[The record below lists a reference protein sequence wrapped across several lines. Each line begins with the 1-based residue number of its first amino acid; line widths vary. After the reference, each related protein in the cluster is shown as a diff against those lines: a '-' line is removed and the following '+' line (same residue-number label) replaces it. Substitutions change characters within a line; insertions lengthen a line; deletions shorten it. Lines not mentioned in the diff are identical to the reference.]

1 MKRILVVD
9 DDVTVRQF
17 LTRILDLHGYVVEAA
32 EDGWGALS
40 AIQKAPPDLILCDI
54 NMPGLD
60 GYGLLEKLQ
69 NNPATV
75 TIPFIFLSAMGK
87 NPDIRHGMELGAD
100 DYLIKP
106 LKSAEITKAIEI
118 RLAKQA
124 TWRRMYQEKMDKLR
138 KDVTRLL
145 PHELL
150 TPLTGILGV
159 ASLLE
164 DKRVTFDSHQMSE
177 IAELLTFS
185 AERLKR
191 LIQNYL
197 LFVELEAILRDPE
210 ARRKRK
216 MSLMLHQGNIPV
228 DVKNVIFSTA
238 VGVARNAQREADLA
252 LHHMEASFPIVSED
266 LMKMAEE
273 LTDNAFRY
281 SATGTP
287 VTVKGVIE
295 NNLYVLT
302 IVDRGRGM
310 TAEQIDN
317 IGAFVQFDRAEF
329 EQQGSGLGLSIV
341 KRLTA
346 IYGGELII
354 KSGTDKTT
362 TVTLSLPVEL
372 DKSSAG

>member
-1 MKRILVVD
+1 MKRILVVED
-9 DDVTVRQF
+9 DEAVRFF
-17 LTRILDLHGYVVEAA
+17 LSRVLVAQGYAVEAA
-32 EDGWGALS
+32 EDGWAALS
-40 AIQKAPPDLILCDI
+40 SIQKVTPDLILCDI

-69 NNPATV
+69 SNPATA
-75 TIPFIFLSAMGK
+75 TIPFIFLSAMGE

-100 DYLIKP
+100 DYLVKP
-106 LKSAEITKAIEI
+106 SKGSEIAKAIEV

-124 TWRRMYQEKMDKLR
+124 TWMRVYQEKIDMLR
-138 KDVTRLL
+138 NDVTRLL

-159 ASLLE
+159 ASLME
-164 DKRVTFDSHQMSE
+164 DERVTFNPHQIRE
-177 IAELLTFS
+177 IAEILTFS

-210 ARRKRK
+210 AHRKRK
-216 MSLMLHQGNIPV
+216 KSLMLHQGSAPV
-228 DVKNVIFSTA
+228 DVKSIVFTA
-238 VGVARNAQREADLA
+238 ATGIARNVNREADLT
-252 LHHMEASFPIVSED
+252 LHHVEASFPIVSDD
-266 LMKMAEE
+266 LKKMTEE
-273 LTDNAFRY
+273 LADNAFRY

-287 VTVKGVIE
+287 VTIDGVIE
-295 NNLYVLT
+295 DNRYILT

-317 IGAFVQFDRAEF
+317 IGAFVQFNREEF

-341 KRLTA
+341 KRLA
-346 IYGGELII
+346 ALYDGELKIE
-354 KSGTDKTT
+354 SRTDSDT
-362 TVTLSLPVEL
+362 TVTLSLPVKL
-372 DKSSAG
+372 DEDYAS

>member
-1 MKRILVVD
+1 MKRILVVED
-9 DDVTVRQF
+9 DEAVRFFLSRVLVTQ
-17 LTRILDLHGYVVEAA
+17 GYAVEAA
-32 EDGWGALS
+32 EDGWAALS
-40 AIQKAPPDLILCDI
+40 SIQKGTPDLILCDI

-69 NNPATV
+69 SNPATA
-75 TIPFIFLSAMGK
+75 TIPFIFLSAMGES
-87 NPDIRHGMELGAD
+87 PDIRHGMELGAD
-100 DYLIKP
+100 DYLVKP
-106 LKSAEITKAIEI
+106 SKGSEIAKAIEA

-124 TWRRMYQEKMDKLR
+124 TWMKVYQEKMDVLR
-138 KDVTRLL
+138 NNVTRLL

-159 ASLLE
+159 ASLME
-164 DKRVTFDSHQMSE
+164 DERVTFNPHQIRE
-177 IAELLTFS
+177 IGEILTFS

-216 MSLMLHQGNIPV
+216 KSLMLHQSSMPV
-228 DVKNVIFSTA
+228 DVKNIVFTA
-238 VGVARNAQREADLA
+238 AAGIARNVNREVDLT
-252 LHHMEASFPIVSED
+252 LHHVEASFPIVSDD
-266 LMKMAEE
+266 LKKMAEE
-273 LTDNAFRY
+273 LADNAFRY

-287 VTVKGVIE
+287 VTIDGVIE
-295 NNLYVLT
+295 DNRYILT

-317 IGAFVQFDRAEF
+317 IGAFVQFNREEF

-341 KRLTA
+341 KRLA
-346 IYGGELII
+346 ALYDGELKIESI
-354 KSGTDKTT
+354 MDNDT
-362 TVTLSLPVEL
+362 TVTLSLPVKL
-372 DKSSAG
+372 DEDYAS

>member
-1 MKRILVVD
+1 MKRILVVED
-9 DDVTVRQF
+9 DEAVRFFLSRVLVTQ
-17 LTRILDLHGYVVEAA
+17 GYAVEAA
-32 EDGWGALS
+32 EDGWAALS
-40 AIQKAPPDLILCDI
+40 SIQKAPPDLILCDI

-69 NNPATV
+69 SNPATA
-75 TIPFIFLSAMGK
+75 TIPFIFLSAMGE

-100 DYLIKP
+100 DYLVKP
-106 LKSAEITKAIEI
+106 SKGSEIAKAIEA

-124 TWRRMYQEKMDKLR
+124 TWMRVYQEKMDVLR
-138 KDVTRLL
+138 NDVTRLL

-159 ASLLE
+159 ASLMG
-164 DKRVTFDSHQMSE
+164 DDRVTFNPHQIRE
-177 IAELLTFS
+177 IAEILTFS

-210 ARRKRK
+210 AHRKRK
-216 MSLMLHQGNIPV
+216 KNLMLHQGKAPV
-228 DVKNVIFSTA
+228 DIKSIVFTA
-238 VGVARNAQREADLA
+238 ATGIARNVNREVDLT
-252 LHHMEASFPIVSED
+252 LHHVEASFPIVSDD
-266 LMKMAEE
+266 LKKMTEE
-273 LTDNAFRY
+273 LADNAFRY

-287 VTVKGVIE
+287 VTIDGVIE
-295 NNLYVLT
+295 DNRYILT

-317 IGAFVQFDRAEF
+317 IGAFVQFNREEF

-341 KRLTA
+341 KRLA
-346 IYGGELII
+346 ALYDGELKIES
-354 KSGTDKTT
+354 KTDSDT
-362 TVTLSLPVEL
+362 TVTLSLPVKL
-372 DKSSAG
+372 DED